1 MIRTDFTT
9 EDFRLAK
16 SEYLKRNKRYNE
28 AAIGGLCAEIAICR
42 AAGQEWEF
50 SWEAS
55 DITLAGEEFQL
66 KSRLEDHV
74 RKTRFGISHKSDYS
88 NITGFIFSKV
98 YLNADKSGHVMT
110 YPDAYDRYYVEGN
123 GYDFRT
129 YGRFINESML
139 LSCDNRHKISLEY
152 LI

>member
-1 MIRTDFTT
+1 MIRNDFTK
-9 EDFRLAK
+9 EDFRLAER
-16 SEYLKRNKRYNE
+16 EYLKRNRKENE
-28 AAIGGLCAEIAICR
+28 AAVAGLCAEIAISR
-42 AAGQEWEF
+42 AVGQDWEF
-50 SWEAS
+50 SWDAS
-55 DITLAGEEFQL
+55 DHTLAGKEFQH
-66 KSRLEDHV
+66 KSRLEDHKI
-74 RKTRFGISHKSDYS
+74 KTRFGISHKSDYS

-98 YLNADKSGHVMT
+98 YLNADKSGHIMT

-139 LSCDNRHKISLEY
+139 LSCDDRHKISLEY